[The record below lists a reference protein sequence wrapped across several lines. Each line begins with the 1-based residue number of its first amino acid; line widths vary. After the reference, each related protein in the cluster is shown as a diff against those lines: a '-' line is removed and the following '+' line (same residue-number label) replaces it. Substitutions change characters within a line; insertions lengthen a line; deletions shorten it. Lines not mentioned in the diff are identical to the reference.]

1 MTGDRRMGMAACAG
15 AVALLLG
22 ALAAGAAHSQTT
34 TPADPKAETAG
45 VRATD
50 AVVRA
55 PLAPGRPAVGY
66 VTLHGGA
73 RPETLTSASS
83 DAAERIEL
91 HRSSARGGVMSM
103 QKVRD
108 VVVPANGELKLA
120 PGGYHLMIFGLKPN
134 LKTADIQLK
143 FASNR
148 TLTVHAQVEGAAAGP
163 GHAQH

>member
-1 MTGDRRMGMAACAG
+1 MAACAG

-22 ALAAGAAHSQTT
+22 AVAAGAAHSQTT
-34 TPADPKAETAG
+34 TLVDPKAETAF

-73 RPETLTSASS
+73 RSETLTSATSG
-83 DAAERIEL
+83 AAERIEL
-91 HRSSARGGVMSM
+91 HRSLSKGGVMSM
-103 QKVRD
+103 QKVTD

-120 PGGYHLMIFGLKPN
+120 PGGYHLMIFGMKPN
-134 LKTADIQLK
+134 LKAADIQLK

-148 TLTVHAQVEGAAAGP
+148 TLTVRAQVEGAAAGASHA
-163 GHAQH
+163 GH